1 MIIPLKRTYILTQGR
16 RCTARCLFDT
26 CQPVFEGVAFM
37 RFCLLLRGY
46 RGEAATFNKTYCARQ
61 PVSTPHIWFY
71 GGKRA
76 AALPFTNFV
85 MLEQPAVRSIAVFL
99 FFWEFHLYGTIR
111 RFKNFFFY
119 VVSLGCCFLS
129 LIYFYVFLFFPLK
142 GWTNESVCESQ
153 TPSNGGV
160 CQRYRHWHTG
170 KGRKKE
176 IKKVRCYN
184 LFTNVKRRKG
194 HPGRD
199 SEVEYFWM

>member
-1 MIIPLKRTYILTQGR
+1 
-16 RCTARCLFDT
+16 
-26 CQPVFEGVAFM
+26 M

-85 MLEQPAVRSIAVFL
+85 MLEQPAVRSIAVFI

-111 RFKNFFFY
+111 RFKNLFFY

-129 LIYFYVFLFFPLK
+129 LFLRPISMFFFYF
-142 GWTNESVCESQ
+142 S
-153 TPSNGGV
+153 PSRGE
-160 CQRYRHWHTG
+160 RT
-170 KGRKKE
+170 KAFA
-176 IKKVRCYN
+176 KVRHHRTEE
-184 LFTNVKRRKG
+184 FVRDIGTDIQAKEERKR
-194 HPGRD
+194 
-199 SEVEYFWM
+199 